1 MPLPYGLGGTALRS
15 MGLLALWIA
24 LVASSG
30 QEEPLELTLDG
41 VIVAANPADSV
52 ALVRRAGAPRAH
64 ALRIGQEIAGYV
76 LVEVSR
82 SSARLQS
89 VDGELRLV
97 LPGAGDS
104 AGPVHSETPRPGV
117 PGREDG
123 WSRRA
128 FSRAE
133 ARARLSKEI
142 PVILSETDLA
152 TRIEDGEAR
161 GVAVNRLPEG
171 TILSESGLL
180 PGDVLVSINDEPL
193 RDVDSLFQLLS
204 RLLEE
209 EEIRVLVRR
218 RGEVLRL
225 AYAFTN

>member
-1 MPLPYGLGGTALRS
+1 MAPFVLWTALAAP
-15 MGLLALWIA
+15 G
-24 LVASSG
+24 SG
-30 QEEPLELTLDG
+30 EEPRELALDG

-64 ALRIGQEIAGYV
+64 ALRIGQEISGYV
-76 LVEVSR
+76 LLEVSR
-82 SSARLQS
+82 DSARLQS
-89 VDGELRLV
+89 SDGELRLF
-97 LPGAGDS
+97 LPGADASPGQ
-104 AGPVHSETPRPGV
+104 VNSETARPGA
-117 PGREDG
+117 GDG

-128 FSRAE
+128 FSRSE

-180 PGDVLVSINDEPL
+180 PGDILMSINDEPL

>member
-1 MPLPYGLGGTALRS
+1 MALSSRLGGTTFRWMVLFFLSAAPVQS
-15 MGLLALWIA
+15 AQA
-24 LVASSG
+24 
-30 QEEPLELTLDG
+30 EEPLELVLDG

-64 ALRIGQEIAGYV
+64 ALRIGQAISGHV
-76 LVEVSR
+76 LLEVSKD
-82 SSARLQS
+82 SARLQS
-89 VDGELRLV
+89 ADRELRLF
-97 LPGAGDS
+97 LPGAGGSPQRRD
-104 AGPVHSETPRPGV
+104 AEGARAVG
-117 PGREDG
+117 DG
-123 WSRRA
+123 FSRRA
-128 FSRAE
+128 FSRSE

-142 PVILSETDLA
+142 PVILSETVLA
-152 TRIEDGEAR
+152 TRIEEGEAR
-161 GVAVNRLPEG
+161 GVALNRLPEG

-193 RDVDSLFQLLS
+193 RDVDSLFELLS

>member
-1 MPLPYGLGGTALRS
+1 MPFPYGLGGNALRS
-15 MGLLALWIA
+15 MGLLVLWTA
-24 LVASSG
+24 LVATGSG
-30 QEEPLELTLDG
+30 EEPLELTLDG

-76 LVEVSR
+76 LLEVST
-82 SSARLQS
+82 STARLQS
-89 VDGELRLV
+89 VDRELRLV
-97 LPGAGDS
+97 LPGAGAS
-104 AGPVHSETPRPGV
+104 AAPARSETPRPGA
-117 PGREDG
+117 EDG